1 MIVGTLRVKLH
12 FPEAHSLKEKRF
24 VLKSLKD
31 RIRNKF
37 NVAVSELGDTKD
49 LWQIA
54 EIGMAVVGD
63 EQKYLNQVLDHLKN
77 FFEASADFQLTES
90 LVEFF

>member
-24 VLKSLKD
+24 ILKSLKD
-31 RIRNKF
+31 RIRQKF
-37 NVAVSELGDTKD
+37 NVALSELGDTKD

-54 EIGMAVVGD
+54 ELGMAVIGD
-63 EQKYLNQVLDHLKN
+63 EQKHLSQDLDHLKH
-77 FFEASADFQLTES
+77 FFEKSADFRLTES